1 MVIENQIKG
10 LKQEVDLI
18 RVKRLKDEQIMKE
31 DKA

>member
-1 MVIENQIKG
+1 MIIENQING

-18 RVKRLKDEQIMKE
+18 RVKRLKDEQVVKE